1 LRTGLGHRSN
11 RVLTRC
17 ESLPGSVRL
26 LGLDEEECEEDT
38 LISERGSVMFELGC
52 SSVDEIEKERE
63 ARERLESDNLTS
75 EILNTSQAILG
86 AGGEGR
92 AKDGGDGEFK
102 RFIED
107 KLNLR
112 IEAKAVEES
121 VDGGV
126 VATDGSSGGEKL
138 EEATP
143 VKKVKEYERLFLNK
157 RQKGRNNNSSNTNC

>member
-1 LRTGLGHRSN
+1 
-11 RVLTRC
+11 VLTRC

-38 LISERGSVMFELGC
+38 LISERGSVMFDLGC

-86 AGGEGR
+86 AGAEGR
-92 AKDGGDGEFK
+92 TKDGGDGEFK

-126 VATDGSSGGEKL
+126 VATDGSSGGKKL
-138 EEATP
+138 EEAAAVKT
-143 VKKVKEYERLFLNK
+143 VKKYLL
-157 RQKGRNNNSSNTNC
+157 T